1 MAEQPPRVN
10 RIATLEVLSP
20 LHVGAGS
27 EPLLAD
33 YDFAVERGA
42 VWVMDPRKLLE
53 GYDEEEL
60 RHGIPEVRLSKRLGP
75 EGYRACAA
83 YSLPVSGE
91 VGNEIVP
98 CIKDVEGRAYL
109 PGSSLKGALRSVVG
123 WAAAGESGGAPT
135 GGELGRNA
143 KCAGAQWERRVF
155 GRSPN
160 YNVMRALL
168 VGDSTP
174 APAEQMELAG
184 VSIYSLSG
192 RELQPKGQGYRLS
205 LEALRPGTR
214 LTFRLGLDRYTL
226 AHPDLGLAEKGRWLE
241 SLASICRERAME
253 LIAGEKDF
261 YTTYGPRPLLQFY
274 RRLEDRAAGLGE
286 NRFLLQMAWGT
297 GWGAKTLGAALTQGE
312 LFGEVRD
319 RYRLG
324 RSGAPFPKSRRLVER
339 GGTAVEPLGW
349 VEVTL

>member
-1 MAEQPPRVN
+1 MSERPLRSN

-27 EPLLAD
+27 EPLVAD
-33 YDFAVERGA
+33 YDFAVERGV

-109 PGSSLKGALRSVVG
+109 PGSSIKGALRSAVA
-123 WAAAGESGGAPT
+123 WAAAREGGRAPT
-135 GGELGRNA
+135 AGELDRRA
-143 KCAGAQWERRVF
+143 EDAGSRWERRVF
-155 GRSPN
+155 GRDPN
-160 YNVMRALL
+160 HDLMRALL
-168 VGDSTP
+168 VGDSGPVGVDRLGLST
-174 APAEQMELAG
+174 
-184 VSIYSLSG
+184 VSIYSLRG
-192 RELQPKGQGYRLS
+192 GQLQPKGSGLRLS
-205 LEALRPGTR
+205 VETLAPGTQ
-214 LTFRLGLDRYTL
+214 LTFEVGLDRYTL
-226 AHPDLGLAEKGRWLE
+226 AHPELGLAEKRGWLE
-241 SLASICRERAME
+241 RLASICRKRAME
-253 LIAGEKDF
+253 LIAAEKAF
-261 YTTYGPRPLLQFY
+261 YASHGPRPLLQFY
-274 RRLEDRAAGLGE
+274 QRLEDRAAGLGE

-297 GWGAKTLGAALTQGE
+297 GWGAKTLGAALTEGE
-312 LFGEVRD
+312 LFGELRY

-324 RSGAPFPKSRRLVER
+324 QPGAPFPKSRRLVER
-339 GGTAVEPLGW
+339 GGAAVEPLGW